1 MFCKNENVFLGTEI
15 ARRFAVMT
23 AVMAFTSFVQMEA
36 KEGLAPFPEWSEPR
50 RVTEG
55 PKEHLLASYFAID
68 SWSPNKRYISVLETE
83 LNGRLPEAGEW
94 CTIGFVDLEDG
105 NRFIPITTTACWNF
119 QEAAMVH
126 WMNDDEILFNDVRD
140 GRFKTVIMNWR
151 TKEERVLPMPVAAVS
166 EENLWGQT
174 LQRA

>member
-15 ARRFAVMT
+15 ARRFAVIT
-23 AVMAFTSFVQMEA
+23 AVMAFAPFVRMEA

-83 LNGRLPEAGEW
+83 LNGRLPEAGER
-94 CTIGFVDLEDG
+94 CTIGFDQLAIALEGGGGTD
-105 NRFIPITTTACWNF
+105 
-119 QEAAMVH
+119 
-126 WMNDDEILFNDVRD
+126 
-140 GRFKTVIMNWR
+140 
-151 TKEERVLPMPVAAVS
+151 
-166 EENLWGQT
+166 
-174 LQRA
+174 